1 MKCKCGLI
9 SDDISLFRSD
19 GKKCKK
25 CHSNYNKKYYK
36 PDQEDITK
44 DEYFV
49 DLLKRLKIS
58 IDVLKL
64 KR

>member
-9 SDDISLFRSD
+9 SSDKSLFRSD

-36 PDQEDITK
+36 PEEDITK
-44 DEYFV
+44 DDYMI